1 MPSDYRVTVV
11 EPERLHLA
19 GHMLAGVLRRACA
32 EPRRARKA
40 ARIRGTVAIDAG
52 GMQLCLEFGPEEVRV
67 RAGSCDRPRAA
78 IRAPLDAL
86 LDTALGRRM
95 VRHFLAGR
103 LRVRGSP
110 LALARLLGVLGGN
123 GG

>member
-1 MPSDYRVTVV
+1 MRPEYRVCVL

-32 EPRRARKA
+32 DPRRARKA
-40 ARIRGTVAIDAG
+40 ARIRGAVAIDAG
-52 GMQLCLEFGPEEVRV
+52 GMRACVEFGANEVRV
-67 RAGSCDRPRAA
+67 RAGVCERPRAS

-86 LDTALGRRM
+86 LDVALGRRM

-103 LRVRGSP
+103 LRARGGP
-110 LALARLLGVLGGN
+110 VTLARLLGVLGPAG
-123 GG
+123 

>member
-1 MPSDYRVTVV
+1 MQSGYRVTVV
-11 EPERLHLA
+11 EPARLHLA
-19 GHMLAGVLRRACA
+19 GHLLAGVLRRSCA
-32 EPRRARKA
+32 DPRRARKA

-52 GMQLCLEFGPEEVRV
+52 GMQVCLEFGPQEVRV
-67 RAGSCDRPRAA
+67 RAGGCDRPRAS

-103 LRVRGSP
+103 LRVRGGP
-110 LALARLLGVLGGN
+110 LVLARLLGVLGGK